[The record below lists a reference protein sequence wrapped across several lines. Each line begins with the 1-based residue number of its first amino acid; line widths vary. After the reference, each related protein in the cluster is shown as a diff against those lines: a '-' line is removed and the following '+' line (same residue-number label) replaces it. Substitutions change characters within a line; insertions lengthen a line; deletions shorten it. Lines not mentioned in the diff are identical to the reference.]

1 MQTLYVRRLSRHER
15 LNLMDAAKY
24 GDDARIVNRT
34 RVILLS
40 DQGKRISEISELL
53 DMAKTCIATWI
64 RRYEAKGIDGLYD
77 RFRSGRPR
85 TANQDY
91 ERRMLKLIKKP
102 PQRHDPDL
110 PWSLWTVDRLRRQLT
125 REGFPD
131 VSDDTVRRILHRRRY
146 GFLRPKLDLKH
157 KQDPAE
163 LKVFTRQMNAAKKTW
178 LPIPIGAY
186 SCLET
191 KRTYI

>member
-1 MQTLYVRRLSRHER
+1 MQTVHVRRLNRRER
-15 LNLMDAAKY
+15 LNLMEAAKY

-34 RVILLS
+34 RAVLLS
-40 DQGKRISEISELL
+40 EQGKRLSEISDLL
-53 DMAKTCIATWI
+53 DMAETCVATWI

-77 RFRSGRPR
+77 RPRSGRPR
-85 TANQDY
+85 KANRDY
-91 ERRMLKLIKKP
+91 ERRMLRLMKKP
-102 PQRHDPDL
+102 PQRHDHNL
-110 PWSLWTVDRLRRQLT
+110 PWSLWTVDRLRLQLT
-125 REGFPD
+125 SEGFPD
-131 VSDDTVRRILHRRRY
+131 VSDDTVRRILHRHRY

-178 LPIPIGAY
+178 LPIPAGTY

-191 KRTYI
+191 RRTYT